1 MKPISLNTIEI
12 SELCKKH
19 KVKNLY
25 VFGSFLTSKFSKSS
39 DIDLIVD
46 FNKNEIIDY
55 FDNYYNLKF
64 SLEKILN
71 HTVDL
76 LENLSCPFYKVA
88 AFHDL
93 PFYLLKFS
101 LTKFHFRQIEYVAP
115 TDLSS
120 SQD

>member
-71 HTVDL
+71 RTVDL
-76 LENLSCPFYKVA
+76 LENQA
-88 AFHDL
+88 
-93 PFYLLKFS
+93 LKNPYF
-101 LTKFHFRQIEYVAP
+101 IEKINHQKQLVYRA
-115 TDLSS
+115 
-120 SQD
+120 

>member
-46 FNKNEIIDY
+46 SAESYGYN
-55 FDNYYNLKF
+55 FDN
-64 SLEKILN
+64 
-71 HTVDL
+71 
-76 LENLSCPFYKVA
+76 
-88 AFHDL
+88 FHKL
-93 PFYLLKFS
+93 VNES
-101 LTKFHFRQIEYVAP
+101 M
-115 TDLSS
+115 
-120 SQD
+120 

>member
-64 SLEKILN
+64 SLEKIHSN
-71 HTVDL
+71 HIIFGFNTRIQL
-76 LENLSCPFYKVA
+76 QEIFMA
-88 AFHDL
+88 
-93 PFYLLKFS
+93 
-101 LTKFHFRQIEYVAP
+101 
-115 TDLSS
+115 
-120 SQD
+120 